1 MNLEHTAERFLDIVM
16 TRKRD
21 EHGLVR
27 AILTYPDYEPIALA
41 WCKKMG
47 RGETAKWTNLPEP
60 ATLMYEDANWCAGE
74 LIISQAHRYQATP
87 SAA

>member
-27 AILTYPDYEPIALA
+27 AILTCPDYETIDLA
-41 WCKKMG
+41 WSKKMG
-47 RGETAKWTNLPEP
+47 RGETAK
-60 ATLMYEDANWCAGE
+60 
-74 LIISQAHRYQATP
+74 
-87 SAA
+87 